1 MFTFIKLLNKRFSIC
16 PICGRKSSYSERFVY
31 SILKQANINFITQYE
46 FEWLH
51 NRFYDTYLPDFNAI
65 IEIHGEQHYK
75 PIKLNKGET
84 PEETYKN
91 TIIADKIKYETAIK
105 NNISYFIIN
114 DSEPENLFESAKN
127 ILDFIDFSNISK
139 LEWKICTL

>member
-31 SILKQANINFITQYE
+31 SILKQANINFIPQYE

-91 TIIADKIKYETAIK
+91 TIIADKINTKLLLK
-105 NNISYFIIN
+105 IIY
-114 DSEPENLFESAKN
+114 L
-127 ILDFIDFSNISK
+127 ILLLMLVSQ
-139 LEWKICTL
+139 KIYLNQLKIFWILLTFLIYQN